1 MSKKIV
7 LCGVLMRRWLC
18 VCFGLLGWS
27 INAFSD
33 SSIEGLLNTIEKKSD
48 LSEKTKLENSG
59 FSTIY
64 TRNDLDMMQVKYL
77 SDIYKYTMDGYR
89 LSRYGLP
96 DPLTFGPV
104 PFSSSMIRV
113 FIDDQ
118 EITTAMYGSG
128 MVILG
133 DLDLGFADHIEVYN
147 LSTSFVYSSE
157 PTTTLIRIFSKKAD
171 RDAGGSLKG
180 IVTSRGG
187 STQNVQYIG
196 REKETDYLAR
206 ISSSYDK
213 RKEYETSKDDLDRDI
228 KRYNVLT
235 SIKDETQS
243 VLINAS
249 KTNKGGWIGPSAD
262 ASLDTSTISAED
274 IHMGYSKTFDDLKFS
289 VSYDGLKDHT
299 IYQDTPLFYYK
310 GTPIYRIEN
319 KSHSSALS
327 TELKYTTQMGDH
339 HLITG
344 AKYRNKLINFD
355 LIQMNG
361 QDITKSGLTRQSVGS
376 LFVEDSY
383 AFADNL
389 VGTLGAQN
397 SYVNNN
403 GGYESE
409 DVQMLRAGITYTNDQ
424 WTSKSFVFHTESY
437 VEPYLIGSFYM
448 STAYPEKQTLDS
460 IAQEFKYESGSSL
473 YEFFISYAWME
484 DTPYVDVNLRV
495 ATADGITTHLSS
507 YLQYTYH
514 YDTINKIS
522 LAYRYKEIDY
532 AGYHKEYRNHQIV
545 LRNQNRYRKFDFFEE
560 MFITRSEFYDDTGYD
575 LTLGVRYN
583 VSDNLIL
590 SLKGQNLLGRAE
602 KQTISR
608 FDFTTFTPM
617 ESLKIPV
624 QERIVMLGF
633 EWLF

>member
-1 MSKKIV
+1 
-7 LCGVLMRRWLC
+7 MRKWLF
-18 VCFGLLGWS
+18 VSLSLLGCS
-27 INAFSD
+27 INAFGD

-89 LSRYGLP
+89 TSRYGLP
-96 DPLTFGPV
+96 DPLTYGPV

-157 PTTTLIRIFSKKAD
+157 PTSTLIRIFSKKAD
-171 RDAGGSLKG
+171 RDAGGSVKG

-196 REKETDYLAR
+196 KENETDYLAR

-213 RKEYETSKDDLDRDI
+213 RKEYETSKEDLDRDV
-228 KRYNVLT
+228 KRYNLFT
-235 SIKDETQS
+235 SIKDDTQS

-249 KTNKGGWIGPSAD
+249 KTNKGGWVGPSAD
-262 ASLDTSTISAED
+262 ASLDTSKIESED
-274 IHMGYSKTFDDLKFS
+274 SHIGYSKTFDDIKFS
-289 VSYDGLKDHT
+289 LAYDGLKDHAR
-299 IYQDTPLFYYK
+299 YQDSPLFYQK
-310 GTPIYRIEN
+310 GVPINSIES
-319 KSHSSALS
+319 KATSSALS
-327 TELKYTTQMGDH
+327 AELKYNTTLGDH
-339 HLITG
+339 HIITG
-344 AKYRNKLINFD
+344 AKYRYKMIKFD
-355 LIQMNG
+355 MIQMNG
-361 QDITKSGLTRQSVGS
+361 VDVPQDGHTRQSIGS

-383 AFADNL
+383 AFADNI
-389 VGTLGAQN
+389 VGTLGAQSSN
-397 SYVNNN
+397 VDNN
-403 GGYESE
+403 GGYENE

-448 STAYPEKQTLDS
+448 KSAYPEKMTLDS
-460 IAQEFKYESGSSL
+460 IAQEFKYEDGPSL
-473 YEFFISYAWME
+473 YEFFISYAWIQ
-484 DTPYVDVNLRV
+484 DAPYVNANMRV
-495 ATADGITTHLSS
+495 DTADATTTHLSS
-507 YLQYTYH
+507 YLQYTYQ
-514 YDTINKIS
+514 YDAINKIT
-522 LAYRYKEIDY
+522 LAYRYKEIDH
-532 AGYHKEYRNHQIV
+532 AGYHQEFRNHQVI
-545 LRNQNRYRKFDFFEE
+545 LRNQNRYHKFDFFEE
-560 MFITRSEFYDDTGYD
+560 MFVTRSEYYDNTGFD

-583 VSDNLIL
+583 ISDNLIV
-590 SLKGQNLLGRAE
+590 SLKGQNLLNKAE
-602 KQTISR
+602 KQTLSR

-617 ESLKIPV
+617 EPLKIPI
-624 QERIVMLGF
+624 QERIVMLGV

>member
-1 MSKKIV
+1 
-7 LCGVLMRRWLC
+7 MRKWLF
-18 VCFGLLGWS
+18 VSLSLLGCS
-27 INAFSD
+27 INAFGD

-89 LSRYGLP
+89 TSRYGLP
-96 DPLTFGPV
+96 DPLTYGPV

-157 PTTTLIRIFSKKAD
+157 PTSTLIRIFSKKAD
-171 RDAGGSLKG
+171 RDAGGSVKG

-196 REKETDYLAR
+196 KENETDYLAR

-213 RKEYETSKDDLDRDI
+213 RKEYETSKEDLDRDV
-228 KRYNVLT
+228 KRYNLFT
-235 SIKDETQS
+235 SIKDDTQS

-249 KTNKGGWIGPSAD
+249 KTNKGGWVGPSAD
-262 ASLDTSTISAED
+262 ASLDTSKIESED
-274 IHMGYSKTFDDLKFS
+274 SHIGYSKTFDDIKLS
-289 VSYDGLKDHT
+289 LAYDGLKDHAR
-299 IYQDTPLFYYK
+299 YQDSPLFYQK
-310 GTPIYRIEN
+310 GVPINSIES
-319 KSHSSALS
+319 KATSSALS
-327 TELKYTTQMGDH
+327 AELKYNTTLGDH
-339 HLITG
+339 HIITG
-344 AKYRNKLINFD
+344 AKYRYKMIKFD
-355 LIQMNG
+355 MMQMNG
-361 QDITKSGLTRQSVGS
+361 VDVPQDGHTRQSIGS

-383 AFADNL
+383 AFADNI
-389 VGTLGAQN
+389 VGTLGAQSSN
-397 SYVNNN
+397 VDNN
-403 GGYESE
+403 GGYENE

-437 VEPYLIGSFYM
+437 IEPYLIGSFYM
-448 STAYPEKQTLDS
+448 KSAYPEKMTLDS
-460 IAQEFKYESGSSL
+460 IAQEFKYEEGPSL
-473 YEFFISYAWME
+473 YEFFISYAWIQ
-484 DTPYVDVNLRV
+484 DAPYVNANMRV
-495 ATADGITTHLSS
+495 DTADATTTHLSS
-507 YLQYTYH
+507 YLQYTYQ
-514 YDTINKIS
+514 YDAINKIT
-522 LAYRYKEIDY
+522 LAYRYKEIDH
-532 AGYHKEYRNHQIV
+532 AGYHQEFRNHQVV
-545 LRNQNRYRKFDFFEE
+545 LRNQNRYHKFDFFEE
-560 MFITRSEFYDDTGYD
+560 MFVTRSEYYDNTGFD

-583 VSDNLIL
+583 ISDNLIV
-590 SLKGQNLLGRAE
+590 SLKGQNLLNKAE
-602 KQTISR
+602 KQTLSR

-617 ESLKIPV
+617 EPLKIPI
-624 QERIVMLGF
+624 QERIVMLGV

>member
-1 MSKKIV
+1 
-7 LCGVLMRRWLC
+7 MRKWLF
-18 VCFGLLGWS
+18 VSLSLLGCS
-27 INAFSD
+27 INAFGD

-89 LSRYGLP
+89 TSRYGLP
-96 DPLTFGPV
+96 DPLTYGPV

-157 PTTTLIRIFSKKAD
+157 PTSTLIRIFSKKAD
-171 RDAGGSLKG
+171 RDAGGSVKG

-196 REKETDYLAR
+196 KENETDYLAR

-213 RKEYETSKDDLDRDI
+213 RKEYETSKEDIDRDV
-228 KRYNVLT
+228 KRYNLFT
-235 SIKDETQS
+235 SIKDDTQS

-249 KTNKGGWIGPSAD
+249 KTNKGGWVGPSAD
-262 ASLDTSTISAED
+262 ASLDTSKIESED
-274 IHMGYSKTFDDLKFS
+274 SHIGYSKTFDDIKFS
-289 VSYDGLKDHT
+289 LAYDGLKDHAR
-299 IYQDTPLFYYK
+299 YQDSPLFYQK
-310 GTPIYRIEN
+310 GVPINSIES
-319 KSHSSALS
+319 KATSSALS
-327 TELKYTTQMGDH
+327 AELKYNTTLGDH
-339 HLITG
+339 HIITG
-344 AKYRNKLINFD
+344 AKYRYKMIKFD
-355 LIQMNG
+355 MMQMNG
-361 QDITKSGLTRQSVGS
+361 VDVPQDGHTRQSIGS

-383 AFADNL
+383 AFADNI
-389 VGTLGAQN
+389 VGTLGAQSSN
-397 SYVNNN
+397 VDNN
-403 GGYESE
+403 GGYENE

-437 VEPYLIGSFYM
+437 IEPYLIGSFYM
-448 STAYPEKQTLDS
+448 KSAYPEKMTLDS
-460 IAQEFKYESGSSL
+460 IAQEFKYEEGPSL
-473 YEFFISYAWME
+473 YEFFISYAWIQ
-484 DTPYVDVNLRV
+484 DAPYVNANMRV
-495 ATADGITTHLSS
+495 DTADATTTHLSS
-507 YLQYTYH
+507 YLQYTYQ
-514 YDTINKIS
+514 YDAINKIT
-522 LAYRYKEIDY
+522 LAYRYKEIDH
-532 AGYHKEYRNHQIV
+532 AGYHQEFRNHQVI
-545 LRNQNRYRKFDFFEE
+545 LRNQNRYHKFDFFEE
-560 MFITRSEFYDDTGYD
+560 MFVTRSEYYDNTGFD

-583 VSDNLIL
+583 ISDNLIV
-590 SLKGQNLLGRAE
+590 SLKGQNLLNKAE
-602 KQTISR
+602 KQTLSR

-617 ESLKIPV
+617 EPLKIPI
-624 QERIVMLGF
+624 QERIVMLGV

>member
-1 MSKKIV
+1 
-7 LCGVLMRRWLC
+7 MRKWLF
-18 VCFGLLGWS
+18 VSLSLLGCS
-27 INAFSD
+27 INAFGD

-89 LSRYGLP
+89 TSRYGLP
-96 DPLTFGPV
+96 DPLTYGPV

-157 PTTTLIRIFSKKAD
+157 PTSTLIRIFSKKAD
-171 RDAGGSLKG
+171 RDAGGSVKG
-180 IVTSRGG
+180 IVTSHGG

-196 REKETDYLAR
+196 KENETDYLAR

-213 RKEYETSKDDLDRDI
+213 RKEYETSKEDLDRDV
-228 KRYNVLT
+228 KRYNLFT
-235 SIKDETQS
+235 SIKDDTQS

-249 KTNKGGWIGPSAD
+249 KTNKGGWVGPSAD
-262 ASLDTSTISAED
+262 ASLDTSKIESED
-274 IHMGYSKTFDDLKFS
+274 SHIGYSKTFDDIKFS
-289 VSYDGLKDHT
+289 LAYDGLKDHAR
-299 IYQDTPLFYYK
+299 YQDSPLFYQK
-310 GTPIYRIEN
+310 GVPINSIES
-319 KSHSSALS
+319 KATSSALS
-327 TELKYTTQMGDH
+327 AELKYNTTLGDH
-339 HLITG
+339 HIITG
-344 AKYRNKLINFD
+344 AKYRYKMIKFD
-355 LIQMNG
+355 MMQMNG
-361 QDITKSGLTRQSVGS
+361 VDVPQDGHTRQSIGS

-383 AFADNL
+383 AFADNI
-389 VGTLGAQN
+389 VGTLGAQSSN
-397 SYVNNN
+397 VDNN
-403 GGYESE
+403 GGYENE

-424 WTSKSFVFHTESY
+424 WTSKSFIFHTESY
-437 VEPYLIGSFYM
+437 IEPYLIGSFYM
-448 STAYPEKQTLDS
+448 KSAYPEKMTLDS
-460 IAQEFKYESGSSL
+460 IAQEFKYEDGPSL
-473 YEFFISYAWME
+473 YEFFISYAWIQ
-484 DTPYVDVNLRV
+484 DAPYVNANMRV
-495 ATADGITTHLSS
+495 DTADATTTHLSS

-514 YDTINKIS
+514 YDAINKIT
-522 LAYRYKEIDY
+522 LAYRYKEIDH
-532 AGYHKEYRNHQIV
+532 AGYHQEFRNHQVI
-545 LRNQNRYRKFDFFEE
+545 LRNQNRYHKFDFFEE
-560 MFITRSEFYDDTGYD
+560 MFVTRSEYYDNTGFD

-583 VSDNLIL
+583 ISDNLIV
-590 SLKGQNLLGRAE
+590 SLKGQNLLNKAE
-602 KQTISR
+602 KQTLSR

-617 ESLKIPV
+617 EPLKIPI
-624 QERIVMLGF
+624 QERIVMLGV

>member
-1 MSKKIV
+1 
-7 LCGVLMRRWLC
+7 MRKWLF
-18 VCFGLLGWS
+18 VSLSLLGCS
-27 INAFSD
+27 INAFGD

-89 LSRYGLP
+89 ASRYGLP
-96 DPLTFGPV
+96 DPLMYGPV

-171 RDAGGSLKG
+171 RDAGGSIKG

-196 REKETDYLAR
+196 RENEIDYLAR

-213 RKEYETSKDDLDRDI
+213 RKEYETSKDDLDRDV
-228 KRYNVLT
+228 KRYNLLT

-243 VLINAS
+243 ILINAS

-262 ASLDTSTISAED
+262 ASLNTSTISAED
-274 IHMGYSKTFDDLKFS
+274 IHMGYSKTFDDIKFS
-289 VSYDGLKDHT
+289 FDYDGLKDHAL
-299 IYQDTPLFYYK
+299 YQDSPLFYQK
-310 GTPIYRIEN
+310 GVPINSIES
-319 KSHSSALS
+319 KATSSALS
-327 TELKYTTQMGDH
+327 SELKYTTQMGNH

-344 AKYRNKLINFD
+344 AKYRDKFIDFNLM
-355 LIQMNG
+355 QMNG
-361 QDITKSGLTRQSVGS
+361 QDVAPSRLTRQSVGS

-383 AFADNL
+383 VFADNF

-403 GGYESE
+403 GGYGSE

-424 WTSKSFVFHTESY
+424 WTSKSFLFHTESY

-460 IAQEFKYESGSSL
+460 IAQEFKYENGPSL
-473 YEFFISYAWME
+473 YEFFISYAWIH
-484 DTPYVDVNLRV
+484 DAPYVDVNLRV
-495 ATADGITTHLSS
+495 ATANGITTHLSS

-514 YDTINKIS
+514 YDTLNKIV

-532 AGYHKEYRNHQIV
+532 AGYHKEFRNHQIV
-545 LRNQNRYRKFDFFEE
+545 LRNQNRYHKFDFFEE
-560 MFITRSEFYDDTGYD
+560 MFITRSEYYDDTGYD

-583 VSDNLIL
+583 MSDNVIF
-590 SLKGQNLLGRAE
+590 SLKGQNLLNKAE

-624 QERIVMLGF
+624 QERIVMLGV

>member
-1 MSKKIV
+1 
-7 LCGVLMRRWLC
+7 MRKWLF
-18 VCFGLLGWS
+18 VSLSLLGCS
-27 INAFSD
+27 INAFGD

-89 LSRYGLP
+89 TSRYGLP
-96 DPLTFGPV
+96 DPLTYGPV

-157 PTTTLIRIFSKKAD
+157 PTSTLIRIFSKKAD
-171 RDAGGSLKG
+171 RDAGGSVKG

-196 REKETDYLAR
+196 KENETDYLAR

-213 RKEYETSKDDLDRDI
+213 RKEYETSKEDLDRDV
-228 KRYNVLT
+228 KRYNLFT
-235 SIKDETQS
+235 SIKDDTQS

-249 KTNKGGWIGPSAD
+249 KTNKGGWVGPSAD
-262 ASLDTSTISAED
+262 ASLDTSKIESED
-274 IHMGYSKTFDDLKFS
+274 SHIGYSKTFDDLKFS
-289 VSYDGLKDHT
+289 LAYDGLKDHAR
-299 IYQDTPLFYYK
+299 YKDSLLFYQK
-310 GTPIYRIEN
+310 GVPINSIES
-319 KSHSSALS
+319 KATSSALS
-327 TELKYTTQMGDH
+327 AELKYNTTLGDH
-339 HLITG
+339 HIITG
-344 AKYRNKLINFD
+344 AKYRYKMIKFD
-355 LIQMNG
+355 FLQMNG
-361 QDITKSGLTRQSVGS
+361 VDVPQDGHTRQSIGS

-383 AFADNL
+383 AFADNI
-389 VGTLGAQN
+389 VGTLGAQSSN
-397 SYVNNN
+397 VDNN
-403 GGYESE
+403 GGYENE

-437 VEPYLIGSFYM
+437 IEPYLIGSFYM
-448 STAYPEKQTLDS
+448 KSVYPEKMTLDS
-460 IAQEFKYESGSSL
+460 IAQEFKYEDGPSL
-473 YEFFISYAWME
+473 YEFFISYAWIQ
-484 DTPYVDVNLRV
+484 DAPYVNANMRV
-495 ATADGITTHLSS
+495 DTADATTTHLSS
-507 YLQYTYH
+507 YLQYTYQ
-514 YDTINKIS
+514 YDAINKIT
-522 LAYRYKEIDY
+522 LAYRYKEIDH
-532 AGYHKEYRNHQIV
+532 AGYHQEFRNHQVI
-545 LRNQNRYRKFDFFEE
+545 LRNQNRYHKFDFFEE
-560 MFITRSEFYDDTGYD
+560 MFVTRSEYYDNAGFD

-583 VSDNLIL
+583 ISDNLIV
-590 SLKGQNLLGRAE
+590 SLKGQNLLNKAE
-602 KQTISR
+602 KQTLSR

-617 ESLKIPV
+617 EPLKIPI
-624 QERIVMLGF
+624 QERIVMLGV

>member
-1 MSKKIV
+1 
-7 LCGVLMRRWLC
+7 MRKWLF
-18 VCFGLLGWS
+18 VSLSLLGCS
-27 INAFSD
+27 INAFGD

-89 LSRYGLP
+89 TSRYGLP
-96 DPLTFGPV
+96 DPLTYGPV

-157 PTTTLIRIFSKKAD
+157 PTSTLIRIFSKKAD
-171 RDAGGSLKG
+171 RDAGGSVKG

-196 REKETDYLAR
+196 KENETDYLAR

-213 RKEYETSKDDLDRDI
+213 RKEYETSKEDLDRDV
-228 KRYNVLT
+228 KRYNLFT

-249 KTNKGGWIGPSAD
+249 KTNKGGWVGPSAD
-262 ASLDTSTISAED
+262 ASLDTSKIESED
-274 IHMGYSKTFDDLKFS
+274 SHIGYSKTFDDIKFS
-289 VSYDGLKDHT
+289 LAYDGLKDHAR
-299 IYQDTPLFYYK
+299 YQDSPLFYQK
-310 GTPIYRIEN
+310 GVPINSIES
-319 KSHSSALS
+319 KATSSALS
-327 TELKYTTQMGDH
+327 AELKYNTTLGDH
-339 HLITG
+339 HIITG
-344 AKYRNKLINFD
+344 AKYRYKMIKFD
-355 LIQMNG
+355 FLQMNG
-361 QDITKSGLTRQSVGS
+361 VDVPQDGHTRQSIGS
-376 LFVEDSY
+376 FFVEDSY
-383 AFADNL
+383 AFADNI
-389 VGTLGAQN
+389 VGTLGAQSSN
-397 SYVNNN
+397 VDNN
-403 GGYESE
+403 GGYENE

-437 VEPYLIGSFYM
+437 IEPYLIGSFYM
-448 STAYPEKQTLDS
+448 KSAYPEKMTLDS
-460 IAQEFKYESGSSL
+460 IAQEFKYEDGPSL
-473 YEFFISYAWME
+473 YEFFISYAWIQ
-484 DTPYVDVNLRV
+484 DAPYVNANMRV
-495 ATADGITTHLSS
+495 DTADATTTHLSS

-514 YDTINKIS
+514 YDAINKIT
-522 LAYRYKEIDY
+522 LAYRYKEIDH
-532 AGYHKEYRNHQIV
+532 AGYHQEFRNHQVI
-545 LRNQNRYRKFDFFEE
+545 LRNQNRYHKFDFFEE
-560 MFITRSEFYDDTGYD
+560 MFVTRSEYYDNTGFD

-583 VSDNLIL
+583 ISDNLIV
-590 SLKGQNLLGRAE
+590 SLKGQNLLNKAE
-602 KQTISR
+602 KQTLSR

-617 ESLKIPV
+617 EPLKIPI
-624 QERIVMLGF
+624 QERIVMLGV

>member
-1 MSKKIV
+1 
-7 LCGVLMRRWLC
+7 MRKWLF
-18 VCFGLLGWS
+18 VSLSLLGCS
-27 INAFSD
+27 INAFGD

-89 LSRYGLP
+89 TSRYGLP
-96 DPLTFGPV
+96 DPLTYGPV

-157 PTTTLIRIFSKKAD
+157 PTSTLIRIFSKKAD
-171 RDAGGSLKG
+171 RDAGGSVKG

-196 REKETDYLAR
+196 KENETDYLAR

-213 RKEYETSKDDLDRDI
+213 RKEYETSKEDLDRDV
-228 KRYNVLT
+228 KRYNLFT
-235 SIKDETQS
+235 SIKDDTQS

-249 KTNKGGWIGPSAD
+249 KTNKGGWVGPSAD
-262 ASLDTSTISAED
+262 ASLDTSKIESED
-274 IHMGYSKTFDDLKFS
+274 SHIGYSKTFDDLKFS
-289 VSYDGLKDHT
+289 LAYDGLKDHAR
-299 IYQDTPLFYYK
+299 YQDSPLFYQK
-310 GTPIYRIEN
+310 GVPINSIES
-319 KSHSSALS
+319 KATSSALS
-327 TELKYTTQMGDH
+327 AELKYNTTLGDH
-339 HLITG
+339 HIITG
-344 AKYRNKLINFD
+344 AKYRYKMIKFD
-355 LIQMNG
+355 MMQMNG
-361 QDITKSGLTRQSVGS
+361 VDVPQDGHTRQSIGS

-383 AFADNL
+383 AFADNI
-389 VGTLGAQN
+389 VGTLGAQSSN
-397 SYVNNN
+397 VDNN
-403 GGYESE
+403 GGYENE

-437 VEPYLIGSFYM
+437 IEPYLIGSFYM
-448 STAYPEKQTLDS
+448 KSAYPEKMTLDS
-460 IAQEFKYESGSSL
+460 IAQEFKYEDGPSL
-473 YEFFISYAWME
+473 YEFFISYAWIQ
-484 DTPYVDVNLRV
+484 DAPYVNANMRV
-495 ATADGITTHLSS
+495 DTADATTTHLSS
-507 YLQYTYH
+507 YLQYTYQ
-514 YDTINKIS
+514 YDAINKIT
-522 LAYRYKEIDY
+522 LAYRYKEIDH
-532 AGYHKEYRNHQIV
+532 AGYHQEFRNHQVI
-545 LRNQNRYRKFDFFEE
+545 LRNQNRYHKFDFFEE
-560 MFITRSEFYDDTGYD
+560 MFVTRSEYYDNTGFD

-583 VSDNLIL
+583 ISDNLIV
-590 SLKGQNLLGRAE
+590 SLKGQNLLNKAE
-602 KQTISR
+602 KQTLSR

-617 ESLKIPV
+617 EPLKIPI
-624 QERIVMLGF
+624 QERIVMLGV

>member
-1 MSKKIV
+1 
-7 LCGVLMRRWLC
+7 MRKWLF
-18 VCFGLLGWS
+18 VSLSLLGCS
-27 INAFSD
+27 INAFGD

-89 LSRYGLP
+89 TSRYGLP
-96 DPLTFGPV
+96 DPLTYGPV

-157 PTTTLIRIFSKKAD
+157 PTSTLIRIFSKKAD
-171 RDAGGSLKG
+171 RDAGGSVKG

-196 REKETDYLAR
+196 KENETDYLAR

-213 RKEYETSKDDLDRDI
+213 RKEYETSKEDLDRDV
-228 KRYNVLT
+228 KRYNLFT
-235 SIKDETQS
+235 SIKDDTQS

-249 KTNKGGWIGPSAD
+249 KTNKGGWVGPSAD
-262 ASLDTSTISAED
+262 ASLDTSKIESED
-274 IHMGYSKTFDDLKFS
+274 SHIGYSKTFDDIKFS
-289 VSYDGLKDHT
+289 LAYDGLKDHAR
-299 IYQDTPLFYYK
+299 YQDSPLFYQK
-310 GTPIYRIEN
+310 GVPINSIES
-319 KSHSSALS
+319 KATSSALS
-327 TELKYTTQMGDH
+327 AELKYNTTLGDH
-339 HLITG
+339 HIITG
-344 AKYRNKLINFD
+344 AKYRYKMIKFD
-355 LIQMNG
+355 MIQMNG
-361 QDITKSGLTRQSVGS
+361 VDVPQDGHTRQSIGS

-383 AFADNL
+383 AFADNI
-389 VGTLGAQN
+389 VGTLGAQSSN
-397 SYVNNN
+397 VDNN
-403 GGYESE
+403 GGYENE

-437 VEPYLIGSFYM
+437 IEPYLIGSFYM
-448 STAYPEKQTLDS
+448 KSAYPEKMTLDS
-460 IAQEFKYESGSSL
+460 IAQEFKYEDGPSL
-473 YEFFISYAWME
+473 YEFFISYAWIQ
-484 DTPYVDVNLRV
+484 DAPYVNANMRV
-495 ATADGITTHLSS
+495 DTADATTTHLSS
-507 YLQYTYH
+507 YLQYTYQ
-514 YDTINKIS
+514 YDAINKIT
-522 LAYRYKEIDY
+522 LAYRYKEIDH
-532 AGYHKEYRNHQIV
+532 AGYHQEFRNHQVI
-545 LRNQNRYRKFDFFEE
+545 LRNQNRYHKFDFFEE
-560 MFITRSEFYDDTGYD
+560 MFVTRSEYYDNTGFD

-583 VSDNLIL
+583 ISDNLIV
-590 SLKGQNLLGRAE
+590 SLKGQNLLNKAE
-602 KQTISR
+602 KQTLSR

-617 ESLKIPV
+617 EPLKIPI
-624 QERIVMLGF
+624 QERIVMLGV

>member
-1 MSKKIV
+1 
-7 LCGVLMRRWLC
+7 MRKWLF
-18 VCFGLLGWS
+18 VSLSLLGCS
-27 INAFSD
+27 INAFGD

-89 LSRYGLP
+89 TSRYGLP
-96 DPLTFGPV
+96 DPLTYGPV

-157 PTTTLIRIFSKKAD
+157 PTSTLIRIFSKKAD
-171 RDAGGSLKG
+171 RDAGGSVKG

-196 REKETDYLAR
+196 KENETDYLAR

-213 RKEYETSKDDLDRDI
+213 RKEYETSKEDLDRDV
-228 KRYNVLT
+228 KRYNLFT
-235 SIKDETQS
+235 SIKDDTQS

-249 KTNKGGWIGPSAD
+249 KTNKGGWVGPSAD
-262 ASLDTSTISAED
+262 ASLDTSKIESED
-274 IHMGYSKTFDDLKFS
+274 SHIGYSKTFDDIKFS
-289 VSYDGLKDHT
+289 LAYDGLKDHAR
-299 IYQDTPLFYYK
+299 YQDSPLFYQK
-310 GTPIYRIEN
+310 GVPINSIES
-319 KSHSSALS
+319 KATSSALS
-327 TELKYTTQMGDH
+327 AELKYNTTLGDH
-339 HLITG
+339 HIITG
-344 AKYRNKLINFD
+344 AKYRYKMIKFD
-355 LIQMNG
+355 MMQMNG
-361 QDITKSGLTRQSVGS
+361 VDVPQDGHTRQSIGS

-383 AFADNL
+383 AFADNI
-389 VGTLGAQN
+389 VGTLGAQSSN
-397 SYVNNN
+397 VDNN
-403 GGYESE
+403 GGYENE

-437 VEPYLIGSFYM
+437 IEPYLIGSFYM
-448 STAYPEKQTLDS
+448 KSAYPEKMTLDS
-460 IAQEFKYESGSSL
+460 IAQEFKYEEGPSL
-473 YEFFISYAWME
+473 YEFFISYAWIQ
-484 DTPYVDVNLRV
+484 DAPYVNANMRV
-495 ATADGITTHLSS
+495 DTADATTTHLSS
-507 YLQYTYH
+507 YLQYTYQ
-514 YDTINKIS
+514 YDAINKIT
-522 LAYRYKEIDY
+522 LAYRYKEIDH
-532 AGYHKEYRNHQIV
+532 AGYHQEFRNHQVI
-545 LRNQNRYRKFDFFEE
+545 LRNQNRYHKFDFFEE
-560 MFITRSEFYDDTGYD
+560 MFVTRSEYYDNTGFD

-583 VSDNLIL
+583 ISDNLIV
-590 SLKGQNLLGRAE
+590 SLKGQNLLNKAE
-602 KQTISR
+602 KQTLSR

-617 ESLKIPV
+617 EPLKIPI
-624 QERIVMLGF
+624 QERIVMLGV

>member
-1 MSKKIV
+1 
-7 LCGVLMRRWLC
+7 MRKWLF
-18 VCFGLLGWS
+18 VSLSLLGCS
-27 INAFSD
+27 INAFGD

-89 LSRYGLP
+89 TSRYGLP
-96 DPLTFGPV
+96 DPLTYGPV

-157 PTTTLIRIFSKKAD
+157 PTSTLIRIFSKKAD
-171 RDAGGSLKG
+171 RDAGGSVKG
-180 IVTSRGG
+180 IVTSHGG

-196 REKETDYLAR
+196 KENETDYLAR

-213 RKEYETSKDDLDRDI
+213 RKEYETSKEDLDRDV
-228 KRYNVLT
+228 KRYNLFT
-235 SIKDETQS
+235 SIKDDTQS

-249 KTNKGGWIGPSAD
+249 KTNKGGWVGPSAD
-262 ASLDTSTISAED
+262 ASLDTSKIESED
-274 IHMGYSKTFDDLKFS
+274 SHIGYSKTFDDIKFS
-289 VSYDGLKDHT
+289 LAYDGLKDHAR
-299 IYQDTPLFYYK
+299 YQDSPLFYQK
-310 GTPIYRIEN
+310 GVPINSIES
-319 KSHSSALS
+319 KATSSALS
-327 TELKYTTQMGDH
+327 AELKYNTTLGDH
-339 HLITG
+339 HIITG
-344 AKYRNKLINFD
+344 AKYRYKMIKFD
-355 LIQMNG
+355 MMQMNG
-361 QDITKSGLTRQSVGS
+361 VDVPQDGHTRQSIGS

-383 AFADNL
+383 AFADNI
-389 VGTLGAQN
+389 VGTLGAQSSN
-397 SYVNNN
+397 VDNN
-403 GGYESE
+403 GGYENE

-437 VEPYLIGSFYM
+437 IEPYLIGSFYM
-448 STAYPEKQTLDS
+448 KSAYPEKMTLDS
-460 IAQEFKYESGSSL
+460 IAQEFKYEDGPSL
-473 YEFFISYAWME
+473 YEFFISYAWIQ
-484 DTPYVDVNLRV
+484 DAPYVNANMRV
-495 ATADGITTHLSS
+495 DTADATTTHLSS

-514 YDTINKIS
+514 YDAINKIT
-522 LAYRYKEIDY
+522 LAYRYKEIDH
-532 AGYHKEYRNHQIV
+532 AGYHQEFRNHQVI
-545 LRNQNRYRKFDFFEE
+545 LRNQNRYHKFDFFEE
-560 MFITRSEFYDDTGYD
+560 MFVTRSEYYDNTGFD

-583 VSDNLIL
+583 ISDNLIV
-590 SLKGQNLLGRAE
+590 SLKGQNLLNKAE
-602 KQTISR
+602 KQTLSR

-617 ESLKIPV
+617 EPLKIPI
-624 QERIVMLGF
+624 QERIVMLGV

>member
-1 MSKKIV
+1 
-7 LCGVLMRRWLC
+7 MRKWLF
-18 VCFGLLGWS
+18 VSLSLLGCS
-27 INAFSD
+27 INAFGD

-89 LSRYGLP
+89 TSRYGLP
-96 DPLTFGPV
+96 DPLTYGPV

-157 PTTTLIRIFSKKAD
+157 PTSTLIRIFSKKAD
-171 RDAGGSLKG
+171 RDAGGSVKG

-196 REKETDYLAR
+196 KENETDYLAR

-213 RKEYETSKDDLDRDI
+213 RKEYETSKEDLDRDV
-228 KRYNVLT
+228 KRYNLFT
-235 SIKDETQS
+235 SIKDDTQS

-249 KTNKGGWIGPSAD
+249 KTNKGGWVGPSAD
-262 ASLDTSTISAED
+262 ASLDTSKIESED
-274 IHMGYSKTFDDLKFS
+274 SHIGYSKTFDDIKFS
-289 VSYDGLKDHT
+289 LAYDGLKDHAR
-299 IYQDTPLFYYK
+299 YQDSPLFYQK
-310 GTPIYRIEN
+310 GVPINSIES
-319 KSHSSALS
+319 KATSSALS
-327 TELKYTTQMGDH
+327 AELKYNTTLGDH
-339 HLITG
+339 HIITG
-344 AKYRNKLINFD
+344 AKYRYKMIKFD
-355 LIQMNG
+355 MIQMNG
-361 QDITKSGLTRQSVGS
+361 VDVPQDGHTRQSIGS

-383 AFADNL
+383 AFADNI
-389 VGTLGAQN
+389 VGTLGAQSSN
-397 SYVNNN
+397 VDNN
-403 GGYESE
+403 GGYGSE

-437 VEPYLIGSFYM
+437 IEPYLIGSFYM
-448 STAYPEKQTLDS
+448 KSAYPEKMTLDS
-460 IAQEFKYESGSSL
+460 IAQEFKYEEGPSL
-473 YEFFISYAWME
+473 YEFFISYAWIQ
-484 DTPYVDVNLRV
+484 DAPYVNANMRV
-495 ATADGITTHLSS
+495 DTADATTTHLSS
-507 YLQYTYH
+507 YLQYTYQ
-514 YDTINKIS
+514 YDAINKIT
-522 LAYRYKEIDY
+522 LAYRYKEIDH
-532 AGYHKEYRNHQIV
+532 AGYHQEFRNHQVI
-545 LRNQNRYRKFDFFEE
+545 LRNQNRYHRFDFFEE
-560 MFITRSEFYDDTGYD
+560 MFVTRSEYYNDTGFD

-583 VSDNLIL
+583 ISDNLIV
-590 SLKGQNLLGRAE
+590 SLKGQNLLNKAE
-602 KQTISR
+602 KQTLSR
-608 FDFTTFTPM
+608 FDFTTLTPM
-617 ESLKIPV
+617 EPLKIPI
-624 QERIVMLGF
+624 QERIVMLGV

>member
-1 MSKKIV
+1 
-7 LCGVLMRRWLC
+7 MRKWLF
-18 VCFGLLGWS
+18 VSLSLLGCS
-27 INAFSD
+27 INAFGD

-89 LSRYGLP
+89 TSRYGLP
-96 DPLTFGPV
+96 DPLTYGPV

-157 PTTTLIRIFSKKAD
+157 PTSTLIRIFSKKAD
-171 RDAGGSLKG
+171 RDAGGSVKG

-196 REKETDYLAR
+196 KENETDYLAR

-213 RKEYETSKDDLDRDI
+213 RKEYETSKEELDRDV
-228 KRYNVLT
+228 KRYNLFT
-235 SIKDETQS
+235 SIKDDTQS

-249 KTNKGGWIGPSAD
+249 KTNKGGWVGPSAD
-262 ASLDTSTISAED
+262 ASLDTSKIESED
-274 IHMGYSKTFDDLKFS
+274 SHIGYSKTFDDIKFS
-289 VSYDGLKDHT
+289 LAYDGLKDHAR
-299 IYQDTPLFYYK
+299 YQDSPLFYQK
-310 GTPIYRIEN
+310 GVPINSIES
-319 KSHSSALS
+319 KATSSALS
-327 TELKYTTQMGDH
+327 AELKYNTTLGDH
-339 HLITG
+339 HIITG
-344 AKYRNKLINFD
+344 AKYRYKMIKFD
-355 LIQMNG
+355 MMQMNG
-361 QDITKSGLTRQSVGS
+361 VDVPQDGHTRQSIGS
-376 LFVEDSY
+376 LFIEDSY
-383 AFADNL
+383 AFADNI
-389 VGTLGAQN
+389 VGTLGAQSSN
-397 SYVNNN
+397 VDNN
-403 GGYESE
+403 GGYENE

-437 VEPYLIGSFYM
+437 IEPYLIGSFYM
-448 STAYPEKQTLDS
+448 KSAYPEKMTLNS
-460 IAQEFKYESGSSL
+460 IAQEFKYEDGPSL
-473 YEFFISYAWME
+473 YEFFISYAWIQ
-484 DTPYVDVNLRV
+484 DAPYVNANMRV
-495 ATADGITTHLSS
+495 DTADATTTHLSS
-507 YLQYTYH
+507 YLQYTYQ
-514 YDTINKIS
+514 YDAINKIT
-522 LAYRYKEIDY
+522 LAYRYKEIDH
-532 AGYHKEYRNHQIV
+532 AGYHQEFRNHQVI
-545 LRNQNRYRKFDFFEE
+545 LRNQNRYHKFDFFEE
-560 MFITRSEFYDDTGYD
+560 MFVTRSEYYDNTGFD

-583 VSDNLIL
+583 ISDNLIV
-590 SLKGQNLLGRAE
+590 SLKGQNLLNKAE
-602 KQTISR
+602 KQTLSR

-617 ESLKIPV
+617 EPLKIPI
-624 QERIVMLGF
+624 QERIVMLGV

>member
-1 MSKKIV
+1 
-7 LCGVLMRRWLC
+7 MRKWLF
-18 VCFGLLGWS
+18 VSLSLLGCS
-27 INAFSD
+27 INAFGD

-89 LSRYGLP
+89 TSRYGLP
-96 DPLTFGPV
+96 DPLTYGPV

-157 PTTTLIRIFSKKAD
+157 PTSTLIRIFSKKAD
-171 RDAGGSLKG
+171 RDAGGSVKG

-196 REKETDYLAR
+196 KENETDYLAR

-213 RKEYETSKDDLDRDI
+213 RKEYETSKEDLDRDV
-228 KRYNVLT
+228 KRYNLFT
-235 SIKDETQS
+235 SIKDDTQS

-249 KTNKGGWIGPSAD
+249 KTNKGGWVGPSAD
-262 ASLDTSTISAED
+262 ASLDTSKIESED
-274 IHMGYSKTFDDLKFS
+274 SHIGYSKTFDDIKFS
-289 VSYDGLKDHT
+289 LAYDGLKDHAR
-299 IYQDTPLFYYK
+299 YQDSPLFYQK
-310 GTPIYRIEN
+310 GVPINSIES
-319 KSHSSALS
+319 KATSSALS
-327 TELKYTTQMGDH
+327 AELKYNTTLGDH
-339 HLITG
+339 HIITG
-344 AKYRNKLINFD
+344 AKYRYKMIKFD
-355 LIQMNG
+355 MMQMNG
-361 QDITKSGLTRQSVGS
+361 VDVPQDGHTRQSIGS

-383 AFADNL
+383 AFADNI
-389 VGTLGAQN
+389 VGTLGAQSSN
-397 SYVNNN
+397 VDNN
-403 GGYESE
+403 GGYENE

-437 VEPYLIGSFYM
+437 IEPYLIGSFYM
-448 STAYPEKQTLDS
+448 KSAYPEKMTLDS
-460 IAQEFKYESGSSL
+460 IAQEFKYEEGPSL
-473 YEFFISYAWME
+473 YEFFISYAWIQ
-484 DTPYVDVNLRV
+484 DAPYVNANMRV
-495 ATADGITTHLSS
+495 DTADATTTHLSS
-507 YLQYTYH
+507 YLQYTYQ
-514 YDTINKIS
+514 YDAINKIT
-522 LAYRYKEIDY
+522 LAYRYKEIDH
-532 AGYHKEYRNHQIV
+532 AGYHQEFRNHQVV
-545 LRNQNRYRKFDFFEE
+545 LRNQNRYHKFDFFEE
-560 MFITRSEFYDDTGYD
+560 MFVTRSEYYDNTGFD

-583 VSDNLIL
+583 ISDNLIV
-590 SLKGQNLLGRAE
+590 SLKGQNLLNKAE
-602 KQTISR
+602 KQTLSR

-617 ESLKIPV
+617 EPLKIPI
-624 QERIVMLGF
+624 QERIVMLGV

>member
-1 MSKKIV
+1 
-7 LCGVLMRRWLC
+7 MRKWLF
-18 VCFGLLGWS
+18 VSLSLLGCS
-27 INAFSD
+27 INAFGD

-89 LSRYGLP
+89 TSRYGLP
-96 DPLTFGPV
+96 DPLTYGPV

-157 PTTTLIRIFSKKAD
+157 PTSTLIRIFSKKAD
-171 RDAGGSLKG
+171 RDAGGSVKG

-196 REKETDYLAR
+196 KENETDYLAR

-213 RKEYETSKDDLDRDI
+213 RKEYETSKEDLDRDV
-228 KRYNVLT
+228 KRYNLFT
-235 SIKDETQS
+235 SIKDDTQS

-249 KTNKGGWIGPSAD
+249 KTNKGGWVGPSAD
-262 ASLDTSTISAED
+262 ASLDTSKIESED
-274 IHMGYSKTFDDLKFS
+274 SHIGYSKTFDDLKFS
-289 VSYDGLKDHT
+289 LAYDGLKDHAR
-299 IYQDTPLFYYK
+299 YQDSPLFYQK
-310 GTPIYRIEN
+310 GVPINSIES
-319 KSHSSALS
+319 KATSSALS
-327 TELKYTTQMGDH
+327 AELKYNTTLGDH
-339 HLITG
+339 HIITG
-344 AKYRNKLINFD
+344 AKYRYKMIKFD
-355 LIQMNG
+355 MMQMNG
-361 QDITKSGLTRQSVGS
+361 VDVPQDGHTRQSIGS

-383 AFADNL
+383 AFADNI
-389 VGTLGAQN
+389 VGTLGAQSSN
-397 SYVNNN
+397 VDNN
-403 GGYESE
+403 GGYENE

-437 VEPYLIGSFYM
+437 IEPYLIGSFYM
-448 STAYPEKQTLDS
+448 KSAYPEKMTLDS
-460 IAQEFKYESGSSL
+460 IAQEFKYEEGPSL
-473 YEFFISYAWME
+473 YEFFISYAWIQ
-484 DTPYVDVNLRV
+484 DAPYVNANMRV
-495 ATADGITTHLSS
+495 DTADATTTHLSS
-507 YLQYTYH
+507 YLQYTYQ
-514 YDTINKIS
+514 YDAINKIT
-522 LAYRYKEIDY
+522 LAYRYKEIDH
-532 AGYHKEYRNHQIV
+532 AGYHQEFRNHQVI
-545 LRNQNRYRKFDFFEE
+545 LRNQNRYHKFDFFEE
-560 MFITRSEFYDDTGYD
+560 MFVTRSEYYDNTGFD

-583 VSDNLIL
+583 ISDNLIV
-590 SLKGQNLLGRAE
+590 SLKGQNLLNKAE
-602 KQTISR
+602 KQTLSR

-617 ESLKIPV
+617 EPLKIPI
-624 QERIVMLGF
+624 QERIVMLGV

>member
-1 MSKKIV
+1 
-7 LCGVLMRRWLC
+7 MRKWLF
-18 VCFGLLGWS
+18 VSLSLLGCS
-27 INAFSD
+27 INAFGD

-89 LSRYGLP
+89 TSRYGLP
-96 DPLTFGPV
+96 DPLTYGPV

-157 PTTTLIRIFSKKAD
+157 PTSTLIRIFSKKAD
-171 RDAGGSLKG
+171 RDAGGSVKG

-196 REKETDYLAR
+196 KENETDYLAR

-213 RKEYETSKDDLDRDI
+213 RKEYETSKEDLDRDV
-228 KRYNVLT
+228 KRYNLFT
-235 SIKDETQS
+235 SIKDDTQS

-249 KTNKGGWIGPSAD
+249 KTNKGGWVGPSAD
-262 ASLDTSTISAED
+262 ASLDTSKIESED
-274 IHMGYSKTFDDLKFS
+274 SHIGYSKTFDDIKFS
-289 VSYDGLKDHT
+289 LAYDGLKDHAR
-299 IYQDTPLFYYK
+299 YQDSPLFYQK
-310 GTPIYRIEN
+310 GVPINSIES
-319 KSHSSALS
+319 KATSSALS
-327 TELKYTTQMGDH
+327 AELKYNTTLGDH
-339 HLITG
+339 HIITG
-344 AKYRNKLINFD
+344 AKYRYKMIKFD
-355 LIQMNG
+355 MMQMNG
-361 QDITKSGLTRQSVGS
+361 VDVPQDGHTRQSIGS

-383 AFADNL
+383 AFADNI
-389 VGTLGAQN
+389 VGTLGAQSSN
-397 SYVNNN
+397 VDNN
-403 GGYESE
+403 GGYENE

-437 VEPYLIGSFYM
+437 IEPYLIGSFYM
-448 STAYPEKQTLDS
+448 KSAYPEKMTLDS
-460 IAQEFKYESGSSL
+460 IAQEFKYEDGPSL
-473 YEFFISYAWME
+473 YEFFISYAWIQ
-484 DTPYVDVNLRV
+484 DAPYVNANMRV
-495 ATADGITTHLSS
+495 DTADATTTHLSS
-507 YLQYTYH
+507 YLQYTYQ
-514 YDTINKIS
+514 YDAINKIT
-522 LAYRYKEIDY
+522 LAYRYKEIDH
-532 AGYHKEYRNHQIV
+532 AGYHQEFRNHQVI
-545 LRNQNRYRKFDFFEE
+545 LRNQNRYHKFDFFEE
-560 MFITRSEFYDDTGYD
+560 MFVTRSEYYDNTGFD

-583 VSDNLIL
+583 ISDNLIV
-590 SLKGQNLLGRAE
+590 SLKGQNLLNKAE
-602 KQTISR
+602 KQTLSR

-617 ESLKIPV
+617 EPLKIPI
-624 QERIVMLGF
+624 QERIVMLGV

>member
-1 MSKKIV
+1 
-7 LCGVLMRRWLC
+7 MRKWLF
-18 VCFGLLGWS
+18 VSLSLLGCS
-27 INAFSD
+27 INAFGD

-89 LSRYGLP
+89 TSRYGLP
-96 DPLTFGPV
+96 DPLTYGPV

-157 PTTTLIRIFSKKAD
+157 PTSTLIRIFSKKAD
-171 RDAGGSLKG
+171 RDAGGSVKG

-196 REKETDYLAR
+196 KENETDYLAR

-213 RKEYETSKDDLDRDI
+213 RKEYETSKEDLDRDV
-228 KRYNVLT
+228 KRYNLFT
-235 SIKDETQS
+235 SIKDDTQS

-249 KTNKGGWIGPSAD
+249 KTNKGGWVGPSAD
-262 ASLDTSTISAED
+262 ASLDTSKIESED
-274 IHMGYSKTFDDLKFS
+274 SHIGYSKTFDDIKFS
-289 VSYDGLKDHT
+289 LAYDGLKDHAR
-299 IYQDTPLFYYK
+299 YQDSPLFYQK
-310 GTPIYRIEN
+310 GVPINSIES
-319 KSHSSALS
+319 KATSSALS
-327 TELKYTTQMGDH
+327 AELKYNTTLGDH
-339 HLITG
+339 HIITG
-344 AKYRNKLINFD
+344 AKYRYKMIKFD
-355 LIQMNG
+355 MMQMNG
-361 QDITKSGLTRQSVGS
+361 VDVPQDGHTRQSIGS

-383 AFADNL
+383 AFADNI
-389 VGTLGAQN
+389 VGTLGAQSSN
-397 SYVNNN
+397 VDNN
-403 GGYESE
+403 GGYENE

-424 WTSKSFVFHTESY
+424 WTSKSFIFHTESY
-437 VEPYLIGSFYM
+437 IEPYLIGSFYM
-448 STAYPEKQTLDS
+448 KSAYPEKMTLDS
-460 IAQEFKYESGSSL
+460 IAQEFKYEDGPSL
-473 YEFFISYAWME
+473 YEFFISYAWIQ
-484 DTPYVDVNLRV
+484 DAPYVNANMRV
-495 ATADGITTHLSS
+495 DTADATTTHLSS

-514 YDTINKIS
+514 YDAINKIT
-522 LAYRYKEIDY
+522 LAYRYKEIDH
-532 AGYHKEYRNHQIV
+532 AGYHQEFRNHQVI
-545 LRNQNRYRKFDFFEE
+545 LRNQNRYHKFDFFEE
-560 MFITRSEFYDDTGYD
+560 MFVTRSEYYDNTGFD

-583 VSDNLIL
+583 ISDNLIV
-590 SLKGQNLLGRAE
+590 SLKGQNLLNKAE
-602 KQTISR
+602 KQTLSR

-617 ESLKIPV
+617 EPLKIPI
-624 QERIVMLGF
+624 QERIVMLGV

>member
-1 MSKKIV
+1 
-7 LCGVLMRRWLC
+7 MRKWLF
-18 VCFGLLGWS
+18 VSLSLLGCS
-27 INAFSD
+27 INAFGD

-89 LSRYGLP
+89 TSRYGLP
-96 DPLTFGPV
+96 DPLTYGPV

-157 PTTTLIRIFSKKAD
+157 PTSTLIRIFSKKAD
-171 RDAGGSLKG
+171 RDAGGSVKG

-196 REKETDYLAR
+196 KENETDYLAR

-213 RKEYETSKDDLDRDI
+213 RKEYETSKDDLDRDV
-228 KRYNVLT
+228 KRYNLFT
-235 SIKDETQS
+235 SIKDDTQS

-249 KTNKGGWIGPSAD
+249 KTNKGGWVGPSAD
-262 ASLDTSTISAED
+262 ASLDTSKIESED
-274 IHMGYSKTFDDLKFS
+274 SHIGYSKTFDDIKFS
-289 VSYDGLKDHT
+289 LAYDGLKDHAR
-299 IYQDTPLFYYK
+299 YQDSPLFYQK
-310 GTPIYRIEN
+310 GVPINSIES
-319 KSHSSALS
+319 KATSSALS
-327 TELKYTTQMGDH
+327 AELKYNTTLGDH
-339 HLITG
+339 HIITG
-344 AKYRNKLINFD
+344 AKYRYKMIKFD
-355 LIQMNG
+355 MMQMNG
-361 QDITKSGLTRQSVGS
+361 VDVPQDGHTRQSIGS

-383 AFADNL
+383 AFADNI
-389 VGTLGAQN
+389 VGTLGAQ
-397 SYVNNN
+397 SSDVDNN
-403 GGYESE
+403 GGYENE

-424 WTSKSFVFHTESY
+424 WTSKSFIFHTESY
-437 VEPYLIGSFYM
+437 IEPYLIGSFYM
-448 STAYPEKQTLDS
+448 KSAYPEKMTLDS
-460 IAQEFKYESGSSL
+460 IAQEFKYEDGPSL
-473 YEFFISYAWME
+473 YEFFISYAWIQ
-484 DTPYVDVNLRV
+484 DAPYVNANMRV
-495 ATADGITTHLSS
+495 DTADATTTHLSS
-507 YLQYTYH
+507 YLQYTYQ
-514 YDTINKIS
+514 YDAINKIT
-522 LAYRYKEIDY
+522 LAYRYKEIDH
-532 AGYHKEYRNHQIV
+532 AGYHQEFRNHQVI
-545 LRNQNRYRKFDFFEE
+545 LRNQNRYHKFDFFEE
-560 MFITRSEFYDDTGYD
+560 MFVTRSEYYDNTGFD

-583 VSDNLIL
+583 ISDNLIV
-590 SLKGQNLLGRAE
+590 SLKGQNLLNKAE
-602 KQTISR
+602 KQTLSR

-617 ESLKIPV
+617 EPLKIPI
-624 QERIVMLGF
+624 QERIVMLGV

>member
-1 MSKKIV
+1 
-7 LCGVLMRRWLC
+7 MRKWLF
-18 VCFGLLGWS
+18 VSLSLLGCS
-27 INAFSD
+27 INAFGD

-89 LSRYGLP
+89 TSRYGLP
-96 DPLTFGPV
+96 DPLTYGPV

-157 PTTTLIRIFSKKAD
+157 PTSTLIRIFSKKAD
-171 RDAGGSLKG
+171 RDAGGSVKG
-180 IVTSRGG
+180 IVTSHGG

-196 REKETDYLAR
+196 KENETDYLAR

-213 RKEYETSKDDLDRDI
+213 RKEYETSKEDLDRDV
-228 KRYNVLT
+228 KRYNLFT
-235 SIKDETQS
+235 SIKDDTQS

-249 KTNKGGWIGPSAD
+249 KTNKGGWVGPSAD
-262 ASLDTSTISAED
+262 ASLDTSKIESED
-274 IHMGYSKTFDDLKFS
+274 SHIGYSKTFDDIKFS
-289 VSYDGLKDHT
+289 LAYDGLKDHAR
-299 IYQDTPLFYYK
+299 YQDSPLFYQK
-310 GTPIYRIEN
+310 GVPINSIES
-319 KSHSSALS
+319 KATSSALS
-327 TELKYTTQMGDH
+327 AELKYNTTLGDH
-339 HLITG
+339 HIITG
-344 AKYRNKLINFD
+344 AKYRYKMIKFD
-355 LIQMNG
+355 MMQMNG
-361 QDITKSGLTRQSVGS
+361 VDVPQDGHTRQSIGS

-383 AFADNL
+383 AFADNI
-389 VGTLGAQN
+389 VGTLGAQSSN
-397 SYVNNN
+397 VDNN
-403 GGYESE
+403 GGYENE

-437 VEPYLIGSFYM
+437 IEPYLIGSFYM
-448 STAYPEKQTLDS
+448 KSAYPEKMTLDS
-460 IAQEFKYESGSSL
+460 IAQEFKYEEGPSL
-473 YEFFISYAWME
+473 YEFFISYAWIQ
-484 DTPYVDVNLRV
+484 DAPYVNANMRV
-495 ATADGITTHLSS
+495 DTADATTTHLSS
-507 YLQYTYH
+507 YLQYTYQ
-514 YDTINKIS
+514 YDAINKIT
-522 LAYRYKEIDY
+522 LAYRYKEIDH
-532 AGYHKEYRNHQIV
+532 AGYHQEFRNHQVI
-545 LRNQNRYRKFDFFEE
+545 LRNQNRYHKFDFFEE
-560 MFITRSEFYDDTGYD
+560 MFVTRSEYYDNTGFD

-583 VSDNLIL
+583 ISDNLIV
-590 SLKGQNLLGRAE
+590 SLKGQNLLNKAE
-602 KQTISR
+602 KQTLSR

-617 ESLKIPV
+617 EPLKIPI
-624 QERIVMLGF
+624 QERIVMLGV

>member
-1 MSKKIV
+1 MLK
-7 LCGVLMRRWLC
+7 WLF
-18 VCFGLLGWS
+18 VSLSLLGCS
-27 INAFSD
+27 INAFGD

-89 LSRYGLP
+89 TSRYGLP
-96 DPLTFGPV
+96 DPLTYGPV

-157 PTTTLIRIFSKKAD
+157 PTSTLIRIFSKKAD
-171 RDAGGSLKG
+171 RDAGGSVKG

-196 REKETDYLAR
+196 KENETDYLAR

-213 RKEYETSKDDLDRDI
+213 RKEYETSKEDLDRDV
-228 KRYNVLT
+228 KRYNLFT
-235 SIKDETQS
+235 SIKDDTQS

-249 KTNKGGWIGPSAD
+249 KTNKGGWVGPSAD
-262 ASLDTSTISAED
+262 ASLDTSKIESED
-274 IHMGYSKTFDDLKFS
+274 SHIGYSKTFDDIKFS
-289 VSYDGLKDHT
+289 LAYDGLKDHAR
-299 IYQDTPLFYYK
+299 YQDSPLFYQK
-310 GTPIYRIEN
+310 GVPINSIES
-319 KSHSSALS
+319 KATSSALS
-327 TELKYTTQMGDH
+327 AELKYNTTLGDH
-339 HLITG
+339 HIITG
-344 AKYRNKLINFD
+344 AKYRYKMIKFD
-355 LIQMNG
+355 MMQMNG
-361 QDITKSGLTRQSVGS
+361 VDVPQDGHTRQSIGS

-383 AFADNL
+383 AFADNI
-389 VGTLGAQN
+389 VGTLGAQSSN
-397 SYVNNN
+397 VDNN
-403 GGYESE
+403 GGYENE

-437 VEPYLIGSFYM
+437 IEPYLIGSFYM
-448 STAYPEKQTLDS
+448 KSAYPEKMTLDS
-460 IAQEFKYESGSSL
+460 IAQEFKYEDGPSL
-473 YEFFISYAWME
+473 YEFFISYAWIQ
-484 DTPYVDVNLRV
+484 DAPYVNANMRV
-495 ATADGITTHLSS
+495 DTADATTTHLSS
-507 YLQYTYH
+507 YLQYTYQ
-514 YDTINKIS
+514 YDAINKIT
-522 LAYRYKEIDY
+522 LAYRYKEIDH
-532 AGYHKEYRNHQIV
+532 AGYHQEFRNHQVI
-545 LRNQNRYRKFDFFEE
+545 LRNQNRYHKFDFFEE
-560 MFITRSEFYDDTGYD
+560 MFVTRSEYYDNTGFD

-583 VSDNLIL
+583 ISDNLIV
-590 SLKGQNLLGRAE
+590 SLKGQNLLNKAE
-602 KQTISR
+602 KQTLSR

-617 ESLKIPV
+617 EPLKIPI
-624 QERIVMLGF
+624 QERIVMLGV

>member
-1 MSKKIV
+1 
-7 LCGVLMRRWLC
+7 MRRWL
-18 VCFGLLGWS
+18 FAFSGLLSLS
-27 INAFSD
+27 INAFCD

-64 TRNDLDMMQVKYL
+64 TRNDLDMMQVKTL
-77 SDIYKYTMDGYR
+77 IDIFKYTMDGYR
-89 LSRYGLP
+89 ISRYGLP

-104 PFSSSMIRV
+104 PFSSSLIRI

-147 LSTSFVYSSE
+147 LSTSFAYSSE
-157 PTTTLIRIFSKKAD
+157 PTSVLIRIFSKKAD
-171 RDAGGSLKG
+171 RDGRGSFQSM
-180 IVTSRGG
+180 VTSRGG

-196 REKETDYLAR
+196 RENDTDYLAR

-213 RKEYETSKDDLDRDI
+213 RKEYETSKDDLNRDV
-228 KRYNVLT
+228 KRYNILT

-243 VLINAS
+243 ILINAS
-249 KTNKGGWIGPSAD
+249 KTTKGGWLGPSMD
-262 ASLDTSTISAED
+262 ASLDTSKISTED
-274 IHMGYSKTFDDLKFS
+274 SHIGYSKTFDDLKFS
-289 VSYDGLKDHT
+289 IAYDGLKDHAL
-299 IYQDTPLFYYK
+299 YEDTPLFSYK
-310 GTPIYRIEN
+310 GMPISSIES

-327 TELKYTTQMGDH
+327 TELKYNTQLGDH

-344 AKYRNKLINFD
+344 TRYRYKMTKFD

-361 QDITKSGLTRQSVGS
+361 ADLAQDGHTRQSVGS
-376 LFVEDSY
+376 LFLEDSY
-383 AFADNL
+383 AFKDNF
-389 VGTLGAQN
+389 VGTLGAQT
-397 SYVNNN
+397 SHVNNN
-403 GGYESE
+403 AGYDSE

-437 VEPYLIGSFYM
+437 IEPYLIGSFYM
-448 STAYPEKQTLDS
+448 KSAYPEKMTLDS
-460 IAQEFKYESGSSL
+460 IAQEFKYEEGPSL
-473 YEFFISYAWME
+473 YEFFMSYAWMQ
-484 DTPYVDVNLRV
+484 DAPFVNTDLRV
-495 ATADGITTHLSS
+495 DTAKGMTTHFSS

-514 YDTINKIS
+514 YEAINKIS
-522 LAYRYKEIDY
+522 LAYRYKEIDH
-532 AGYHKEYRNHQIV
+532 AGYLKEFRNHQVV

-560 MFITRSEFYDDTGYD
+560 MFVTRSEYYNNTGYD

-583 VSDNLIL
+583 VSDNVII
-590 SLKGQNLLGRAE
+590 SLKGQNLLNKGE
-602 KQTISR
+602 KQYITR
-608 FDFTTFTPM
+608 FDFSTMSNM
-617 ESLKIPV
+617 ESLSIPI

>member
-1 MSKKIV
+1 
-7 LCGVLMRRWLC
+7 MRKWLF
-18 VCFGLLGWS
+18 VSLSLLGCS
-27 INAFSD
+27 INAFGD

-89 LSRYGLP
+89 TSRYGLP
-96 DPLTFGPV
+96 DPLTYGPV

-157 PTTTLIRIFSKKAD
+157 PTSTLIRIFSKKAD
-171 RDAGGSLKG
+171 RDAGGSVKG

-196 REKETDYLAR
+196 KENETDYLAR

-213 RKEYETSKDDLDRDI
+213 RKEYETSKDDLDRDV
-228 KRYNVLT
+228 KRYNLFT
-235 SIKDETQS
+235 SIKDDTQS

-249 KTNKGGWIGPSAD
+249 KTNKGEWVGPSAD
-262 ASLDTSTISAED
+262 ASLDTSKIESED
-274 IHMGYSKTFDDLKFS
+274 SHIGYSKTFDDLKFS
-289 VSYDGLKDHT
+289 LAYDGLKDHAR
-299 IYQDTPLFYYK
+299 YQDSPLFYQK
-310 GTPIYRIEN
+310 GVPINSIES
-319 KSHSSALS
+319 KATSSALS
-327 TELKYTTQMGDH
+327 AELKYNTTLGDH
-339 HLITG
+339 HIITG
-344 AKYRNKLINFD
+344 AKYRYKMIKFD
-355 LIQMNG
+355 MMQMNG
-361 QDITKSGLTRQSVGS
+361 VDVPQDGHTRQSIGS

-383 AFADNL
+383 AFADNI

-397 SYVNNN
+397 SNVDNN
-403 GGYESE
+403 GGYENE

-437 VEPYLIGSFYM
+437 IEPYLIGSFYM
-448 STAYPEKQTLDS
+448 KSAYPEKMTLDS
-460 IAQEFKYESGSSL
+460 IAQEFKYEEGPSL
-473 YEFFISYAWME
+473 YEFFISYAWIQ
-484 DTPYVDVNLRV
+484 DAPYVNANMRV
-495 ATADGITTHLSS
+495 DTADATTTHLSS
-507 YLQYTYH
+507 YLQYTYQ
-514 YDTINKIS
+514 YDAINKIT
-522 LAYRYKEIDY
+522 LAYRYKEIDH
-532 AGYHKEYRNHQIV
+532 AGYHQEFRNHQVV
-545 LRNQNRYRKFDFFEE
+545 LRNQNRYHKFDFFEE
-560 MFITRSEFYDDTGYD
+560 MFVTRSEYYDNTGFD

-583 VSDNLIL
+583 ISDNLIV
-590 SLKGQNLLGRAE
+590 SLKGQNLLN
-602 KQTISR
+602 KQKNRLYHVLILQHLR
-608 FDFTTFTPM
+608 RWN
-617 ESLKIPV
+617 L
-624 QERIVMLGF
+624 
-633 EWLF
+633 

>member
-1 MSKKIV
+1 
-7 LCGVLMRRWLC
+7 MRKWLF
-18 VCFGLLGWS
+18 VSLSLLGCS
-27 INAFSD
+27 INAFGD

-89 LSRYGLP
+89 TSRYGLP
-96 DPLTFGPV
+96 DPLTYGPV

-157 PTTTLIRIFSKKAD
+157 PTSTLIRIFSKKAD
-171 RDAGGSLKG
+171 RDAGGSVKG

-196 REKETDYLAR
+196 KENETDYLAR

-213 RKEYETSKDDLDRDI
+213 RKEYETSKEDIDRDV
-228 KRYNVLT
+228 KRYNLFT
-235 SIKDETQS
+235 SIKDDTQS

-249 KTNKGGWIGPSAD
+249 KTNKGGWVGPSAD
-262 ASLDTSTISAED
+262 ASLDTSKIESED
-274 IHMGYSKTFDDLKFS
+274 SHIGYSKTFDDIKFS
-289 VSYDGLKDHT
+289 LAYDGLKDHAR
-299 IYQDTPLFYYK
+299 YQDSPLFYQK
-310 GTPIYRIEN
+310 GVPINSIES
-319 KSHSSALS
+319 KATSSALS
-327 TELKYTTQMGDH
+327 AELKYNTTLGDH
-339 HLITG
+339 HIITG
-344 AKYRNKLINFD
+344 AKYRYKMIKFD
-355 LIQMNG
+355 MMQMNG
-361 QDITKSGLTRQSVGS
+361 VDVPQDGHTRQSIGS

-383 AFADNL
+383 AFADNI
-389 VGTLGAQN
+389 VGTLGAQSSN
-397 SYVNNN
+397 VDNN
-403 GGYESE
+403 GGYENE

-437 VEPYLIGSFYM
+437 IEPYLIGSFYM
-448 STAYPEKQTLDS
+448 KSAYPEKMTLDS
-460 IAQEFKYESGSSL
+460 IAQEFKYEECPSL
-473 YEFFISYAWME
+473 YEFFISYAWIQ
-484 DTPYVDVNLRV
+484 DAPYVNANMRV
-495 ATADGITTHLSS
+495 DTADATTTHLSS
-507 YLQYTYH
+507 YLQYTYQ
-514 YDTINKIS
+514 YDAINKIT
-522 LAYRYKEIDY
+522 LAYRYKEIDH
-532 AGYHKEYRNHQIV
+532 AGYHQEFRNHQVI
-545 LRNQNRYRKFDFFEE
+545 LRNQNRYHKFDFFEE
-560 MFITRSEFYDDTGYD
+560 MFVTRSEYYDNTGFD

-583 VSDNLIL
+583 ISDNLIV
-590 SLKGQNLLGRAE
+590 SLKGQNLLNKAE
-602 KQTISR
+602 KQTLSR

-617 ESLKIPV
+617 EPLKIPI
-624 QERIVMLGF
+624 QERIVMLGV

>member
-1 MSKKIV
+1 
-7 LCGVLMRRWLC
+7 MRRKWLF
-18 VCFGLLGWS
+18 VSFGLLGLCM
-27 INAFSD
+27 NAFSD

-96 DPLTFGPV
+96 DPLTFGPI
-104 PFSSSMIRV
+104 PFSSSMIRI

-171 RDAGGSLKG
+171 RDAGGSFKTL
-180 IVTSRGG
+180 VTSRGG

-196 REKETDYLAR
+196 RENETDYLAR

-213 RKEYETSKDDLDRDI
+213 HKEYETSKDDLDRDV
-228 KRYNVLT
+228 KRYNVFT

-249 KTNKGGWIGPSAD
+249 KTSKGAWIGPSLD
-262 ASLDTSTISAED
+262 ASLDASKISSED
-274 IHMGYSKTFDDLKFS
+274 MHVGYSKTFDDLKFS
-289 VSYDGLKDHT
+289 VSYDGLKDHAF
-299 IYQDTPLFYYK
+299 YQDTPLFSYK
-310 GTPIYRIEN
+310 GVPIYSIEN

-361 QDITKSGLTRQSVGS
+361 HDIAQSGLTRQSVGS

-389 VGTLGAQN
+389 VGTLGAQT
-397 SYVNNN
+397 SYVDNN

-409 DVQMLRAGITYTNDQ
+409 EVQMLRAGITYTNDQ
-424 WTSKSFVFHTESY
+424 WTSKSFLFHTESY
-437 VEPYLIGSFYM
+437 IEPYLIGSFYM
-448 STAYPEKQTLDS
+448 STAYPEKQILDS
-460 IAQEFKYESGSSL
+460 IAQEFKYEEGPSL
-473 YEFFISYAWME
+473 YEFFISYAWIQ
-484 DTPYVDVNLRV
+484 DAPFVNRNLRV
-495 ATADGITTHLSS
+495 ETALGTTTHFSS

-514 YDTINKIS
+514 YAAINKIS
-522 LAYRYKEIDY
+522 LAYRYKEIDH
-532 AGYHKEYRNHQIV
+532 AGYQKEFRNHQIV
-545 LRNQNRYRKFDFFEE
+545 LRNQNRYQKFDFFEE
-560 MFITRSEFYDDTGYD
+560 MFITRSEYYKDTGYD

-583 VSDNLIL
+583 LSDNFII
-590 SLKGQNLLGRAE
+590 SLKGQNLLNKAE
-602 KQTISR
+602 KQTITR
-608 FDFTTFTPM
+608 LDLTTLTQM
-617 ESLKIPV
+617 ESLKIPI

>member
-1 MSKKIV
+1 
-7 LCGVLMRRWLC
+7 MRKWLF
-18 VCFGLLGWS
+18 VSLSLLGCS

-89 LSRYGLP
+89 TSRYGLP
-96 DPLTFGPV
+96 DPLTYGPV

-157 PTTTLIRIFSKKAD
+157 PTSTLIRIFSKKAD
-171 RDAGGSLKG
+171 RDAGGSVKG

-196 REKETDYLAR
+196 KENETDYLAR

-213 RKEYETSKDDLDRDI
+213 RKEYETSKEDLDRDV
-228 KRYNVLT
+228 KRYNLFT
-235 SIKDETQS
+235 SIKDDTQS

-249 KTNKGGWIGPSAD
+249 KTNKGGWVGPSAD
-262 ASLDTSTISAED
+262 ASLDTSKIESED
-274 IHMGYSKTFDDLKFS
+274 SHIGYSKTFDDIKFS
-289 VSYDGLKDHT
+289 LAYDGLKDHAR
-299 IYQDTPLFYYK
+299 YQDSPLFYQK
-310 GTPIYRIEN
+310 GVPINSIES
-319 KSHSSALS
+319 KATSSALS
-327 TELKYTTQMGDH
+327 AELKYNTTLGDH
-339 HLITG
+339 HIITG
-344 AKYRNKLINFD
+344 AKYRYKMIKFD
-355 LIQMNG
+355 MMQMNG
-361 QDITKSGLTRQSVGS
+361 VDVPQDGHTRQSIGS

-383 AFADNL
+383 AFADNI
-389 VGTLGAQN
+389 VGTLGAQSSN
-397 SYVNNN
+397 VDNN
-403 GGYESE
+403 GGYGSE

-424 WTSKSFVFHTESY
+424 WTSKSFVFHAESY
-437 VEPYLIGSFYM
+437 IEPYLIGSFYM
-448 STAYPEKQTLDS
+448 KSAYPEKMTLDS
-460 IAQEFKYESGSSL
+460 IAQEFKYEDGPSL
-473 YEFFISYAWME
+473 YEFFISYAWIQ
-484 DTPYVDVNLRV
+484 DAPYVNANMRV
-495 ATADGITTHLSS
+495 DTADATTTHLSS
-507 YLQYTYH
+507 YLQYTYQ
-514 YDTINKIS
+514 YDAINKIT
-522 LAYRYKEIDY
+522 LAYRYKEIDH
-532 AGYHKEYRNHQIV
+532 AGYHQEFRNHQVI
-545 LRNQNRYRKFDFFEE
+545 LRNQNRYHKFDFFEE
-560 MFITRSEFYDDTGYD
+560 MFVTRSEYYDNTGFD

-583 VSDNLIL
+583 ISDNLIV
-590 SLKGQNLLGRAE
+590 SLKGQNLLNKAE
-602 KQTISR
+602 KQTLSR

-617 ESLKIPV
+617 EPLKIPI
-624 QERIVMLGF
+624 QERIVMLGV